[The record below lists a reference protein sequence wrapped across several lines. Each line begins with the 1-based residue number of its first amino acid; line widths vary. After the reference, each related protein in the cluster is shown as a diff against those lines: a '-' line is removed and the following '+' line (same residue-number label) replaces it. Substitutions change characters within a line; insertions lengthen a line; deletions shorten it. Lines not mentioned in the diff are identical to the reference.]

1 MKKIILIIAVIS
13 LTILLFLK
21 LDSDTANVP
30 IDSPVKTSSPTQT
43 SVDPA
48 QNIIPEKPPAL
59 QTFKLS
65 EPARAK
71 TLENEYH
78 VFQTFNNCG
87 PASLS
92 MIFSYYGINK
102 SQKELGQE
110 LRPYQ
115 NPRGDN
121 DDKSVTLEELSRKSE
136 EYGFVAYY
144 RPNGNI
150 ELLKLFIAYD
160 IPVIVKTLTKENED
174 IGHYRV
180 VKGYNDTTGEIIY
193 DDSFQGK
200 NLKLSY
206 ESFNKIWEKFN
217 FEYLAII
224 PKDKV
229 VIAEAIIGEDKDIN
243 KAWEKAAKNARELV
257 EKYPENIFY
266 RFNLSVALYNT
277 GAFQESVAE
286 FEKVE
291 DKLPFRV
298 LWYQIEPIQ
307 AYFAL
312 GDYERVFYL
321 TDRILNNYNK
331 AFSELYLIRGEI
343 YKIRGDAAAAKNEFE
358 KAVFY
363 NINLTSAKEAL
374 DSLQPQKQNSSDK
387 NPLNGL

>member
-1 MKKIILIIAVIS
+1 MKKFILIIAVIS
-13 LTILLFLK
+13 LAFFLFLK
-21 LDSDTANVP
+21 LDSDTANAP
-30 IDSPVKTSSPTQT
+30 IDFPPEAPS
-43 SVDPA
+43 PA
-48 QNIIPEKPPAL
+48 QTPVVDSTREIILEKPPVP
-59 QTFKLS
+59 QTFKLN

-92 MIFSYYGINK
+92 MVFSYFGINK

-121 DDKSVTLEELSRKSE
+121 DDKSVTLEELSQKSK
-136 EYGFVAYY
+136 EYGFAAYH

-150 ELLKLFIAYD
+150 ELIKFFITYD
-160 IPVIVKTLTKENED
+160 VPVIVKTLTKENED

-180 VKGYNDTTGEIIY
+180 VKGYDDTTGEIIY

-200 NLKLSY
+200 NLKFSY
-206 ESFNKIWEKFN
+206 ESFNEIWEKFN
-217 FEYLAII
+217 FEYLVII

-229 VIAEAIIGEDKDIN
+229 MITEAIIGEDKDTN
-243 KAWEKAAKNARELV
+243 KAWERAAKNARELA

-291 DKLPFRV
+291 DKLPFRT

-343 YKIRGDAAAAKNEFE
+343 YKIRGDAAAAKEEFE

-363 NINLTSAKEAL
+363 NTGLASAKEAL
-374 DSLQPQKQNSSDK
+374 NSLELQQ
-387 NPLNGL
+387 